1 MSEHFLMRFFSILV
15 PLLLIAAPAGPAM
28 MLRAQA
34 APGAPDTTS
43 YAWLIKASHDAVDRG
58 EFDTNRDEQKALYK
72 AAEQYARRAVAA
84 NPADAEGHFELA
96 RSLGRAALSMGARDR
111 VKYAVDV
118 RNEAMAALKIA
129 PQHAGALHVMGEWNA
144 EVMRLNGFTR
154 KLAKNLLGGK
164 VFGEASWAN
173 AQRYLEQA
181 VALEPNRIVH
191 RLDLAAVYADRGD
204 KAKAR
209 EQYDWIARAPAVEAN
224 DAHYKEEASRRL
236 RDLR

>member
-1 MSEHFLMRFFSILV
+1 MRSFLTLV
-15 PLLLIAAPAGPAM
+15 ALFVAAAP
-28 MLRAQA
+28 LRAQA
-34 APGAPDTTS
+34 ATDTTS
-43 YAWLIKASHDAVDRG
+43 YAYLVKAAHDAVDRG

-84 NPADAEGHFELA
+84 NPTDAEGHFELA
-96 RSLGRAALSMGARDR
+96 RALGRAAQSLGARER

-118 RNEAMAALKIA
+118 RKEALAALEIA

-154 KLAKNLLGGK
+154 LLAKNLLGGK
-164 VFGEASWAN
+164 VFGEASWDN
-173 AQRYLEQA
+173 AQRYLEES

-209 EQYDWIARAPAVEAN
+209 EQYEWIASAPAVEPN
-224 DAHYKEEASRRL
+224 DSHYKDEASRRL